1 MVRFIF
7 LVVSLKPVDMVR
19 VGLAGR
25 PDSSNSRQPS

>member
-1 MVRFIF
+1 MGRFII
-7 LVVSLKPVDMVR
+7 LVGSLKPVDRVR